1 MGKWIV
7 RLMILIYIICLIYSN
22 DKIARQE
29 GSSLGEQI
37 MLILAAVG
45 VYFIITKIVKKKD

>member
-1 MGKWIV
+1 MRKWIV
-7 RLMILIYIICLIYSN
+7 RLLILIYIVCLIYSN
-22 DKIARQE
+22 SRIAKQQ

-45 VYFIITKIVKKKD
+45 VIYIITRIVKK

>member
-7 RLMILIYIICLIYSN
+7 RVIVVLYIICLIYSN
-22 DKIARQE
+22 SRIAKQQ

-45 VYFIITKIVKKKD
+45 VIYIITRIVKK

>member
-1 MGKWIV
+1 MRKWII
-7 RLMILIYIICLIYSN
+7 RLIILIYIVCLIYSN
-22 DKIARQE
+22 SRIAKQQ

-45 VYFIITKIVKKKD
+45 VIYIITRIVKK